1 MNGSQLARA
10 LADIISRRPD
20 LERGFQE
27 HLTKWVKSTLMKA
40 PTLEVLREIRSAAG
54 DAFVSWHLSGSTEK
68 DIVTLAKKLD
78 PHLTGLQSRAAAAL
92 RSHLLALADG
102 EIEPS
107 PKPAKAKLS
116 KLTSKDGASPIDQ
129 VLKLSN
135 SLQRR
140 SELEKL
146 SSSQLKAAIK
156 DYDVNVGS
164 LSRKPSKIEM
174 IEHIQAA
181 IAAGWPS
188 PRSVLDDSKY

>member
-10 LADIISRRPD
+10 LSGIISQRPD
-20 LERGFQE
+20 LEKGFQE
-27 HLTKWVKSTLMKA
+27 YLTKWVRSTLMKG
-40 PTLEVLREIRSAAG
+40 PTLEGLRQIRSAAG
-54 DAFVSWHLSGSTEK
+54 DAFVSWHLSGLTEK
-68 DIVTLAKKLD
+68 DIAMLAKKLD
-78 PHLTGLQSRAAAAL
+78 PHLTSLQSRGAGAL

-107 PKPAKAKLS
+107 PKLAKAKPS
-116 KLTSKDGASPIDQ
+116 KLASKDGARPIDQ
-129 VLKLSN
+129 VLKLNN

-146 SSSQLKAAIK
+146 STGQLKAAIK
-156 DYDVNVGS
+156 DYDINVGS